1 MDVSFVKKQNKVM
14 VNRHGVYH
22 IFKRCMDIV
31 LSVFALII
39 FSPLMIIV
47 VFAILL
53 EDGGPVIYKQKRN
66 GLKGKV
72 FWIYKFRSM
81 CKDAEVKHSK
91 LLKYN
96 ELDGP
101 AFKMK
106 NDPRLTRVGRIIR
119 KVSIDELPQFI
130 NIIKGEMSIVGP
142 RPLPIY
148 ETKQC
153 TPYQRQRLI
162 VKPGLTC
169 YWQCSGRNNISFD
182 EWMEMDLKY
191 LKEESLLVDALI
203 ILLTVKAVITTKGA
217 F

>member
-1 MDVSFVKKQNKVM
+1 MDVNFVKKNKATVKK
-14 VNRHGVYH
+14 YH
-22 IFKRCMDIV
+22 ILKRCLDIALSVLALIV
-31 LSVFALII
+31 LF
-39 FSPLMIIV
+39 PLMLIV
-47 VFAILL
+47 TLAILL
-53 EDGGPVIYKQKRN
+53 EDGRPVIYKQKRN
-66 GLKGKV
+66 GLRGKV

-81 CKDAEVKHSK
+81 CKDAEVKHEE

-106 NDPRLTRVGRIIR
+106 NDPRLTRVGKIIR
-119 KVSIDELPQFI
+119 KASIDELPQFI

-153 TPYQRQRLI
+153 TPYQRQRLT

-169 YWQCSGRNNISFD
+169 YWQCCGRNNISFD

-191 LKEESLLVDALI
+191 IKEESLLVDLYI

>member
-1 MDVSFVKKQNKVM
+1 MDSSFIGKENKVI
-14 VNRHGVYH
+14 VNKHGVYH
-22 IFKRCMDIV
+22 IFKRGIDIV

-47 VFAILL
+47 ALAIFM
-53 EDGGPVIYKQKRN
+53 EDGGPIIYKQKRN
-66 GLKGKV
+66 GLRGKV

-81 CKDAEVKHSK
+81 CKDAEKKHSK
-91 LLKYN
+91 LLKHN

-106 NDPRLTRVGRIIR
+106 NDPRVTKVGMIIR

-142 RPLPIY
+142 RPLPVY

-153 TPYQRQRLI
+153 TPYQRQRLA

-191 LKEESLLVDALI
+191 IKEESLLVDLFI